1 MITPFEN
8 MGTIQ
13 LEAHRDQIEA
23 EYFEKASDHRYTTE
37 VVIALREELVVID
50 NELSKRGV

>member
-23 EYFEKASDHRYTTE
+23 EYFEKSSDHRYTTE